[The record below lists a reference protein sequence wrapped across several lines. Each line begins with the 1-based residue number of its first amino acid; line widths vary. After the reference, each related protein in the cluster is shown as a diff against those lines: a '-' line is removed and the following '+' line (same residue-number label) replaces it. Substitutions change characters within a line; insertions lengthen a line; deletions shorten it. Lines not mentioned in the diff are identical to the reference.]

1 MNKINVK
8 DLINIGV
15 FTALYLVL
23 FFMASFLGYVPVL
36 FPALPVICAAVVGIP
51 FMLFLSRVHTFG
63 MITIMSIILG
73 LFVFLMGRPWPTI
86 LIAVGAGL
94 VTDFLL
100 KSKEYKSIKLAVIG
114 SGIFSVWM
122 MGMILPLFFGYRT
135 GYLQSIRA
143 GYGDAYVETISS
155 ITPDWMFFVLFALCI
170 LGGIL
175 GGLLGAKVLKKH
187 FKKAGMA

>member
-135 GYLQSIRA
+135 GYLESIRA
-143 GYGDAYVETISS
+143 GYGFCIICPLYFRWNLRRTFGRKSS
-155 ITPDWMFFVLFALCI
+155 
-170 LGGIL
+170 
-175 GGLLGAKVLKKH
+175 KKT
-187 FKKAGMA
+187 F

>member
-23 FFMASFLGYVPVL
+23 FFMTSFLGYVPVL

-135 GYLQSIRA
+135 GYLESIRA